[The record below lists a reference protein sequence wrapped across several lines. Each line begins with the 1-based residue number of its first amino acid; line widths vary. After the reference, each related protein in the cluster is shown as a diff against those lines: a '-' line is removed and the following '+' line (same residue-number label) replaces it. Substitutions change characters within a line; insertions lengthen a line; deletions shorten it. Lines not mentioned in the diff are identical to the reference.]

1 MKVKMKMSF
10 LALTIGVS
18 FSYAAQALPNITV
31 LATGGTIAGSG
42 DSPVKASYTPG
53 TIKVDKL
60 LELVPQIKQVANVK
74 GEQVVNVRSQDMDTS
89 VWLKLANKINA
100 QCQDTDGFVITHGTD
115 AIEET
120 AYFLNLTVKCEKPIV
135 LTGAMRPVTQLSS
148 DAPANL
154 YGAILTAASP
164 ASAGRG
170 VLLVMNNKILDAR
183 DVTKMNSENLE
194 AFQSIH
200 YGALGAIADSKVIYT
215 RTPVQKHTTQT
226 PFDVSKLTQLPEVGI
241 VYNYANASDIPAK
254 AFIANGYQGIVSAGV
269 GNGNISHDLLN
280 TLSDASKKGIV
291 VVRSLRVPSGATARN
306 GEINDD
312 KYGFVAS
319 GTLSPYK
326 SRVLL
331 MADTNKRSKQNPTIF
346 HAVLMMN
353 GGLRPRFAPCRCV
366 WENWSVCLIK

>member
-1 MKVKMKMSF
+1 MKVKTKMSF

-31 LATGGTIAGSG
+31 LATGGTITGSG

-120 AYFLNLTVKCEKPIV
+120 AYFLNLTVKCEKPVV

-148 DAPANL
+148 DAPANF

-164 ASAGRG
+164 ASAG
-170 VLLVMNNKILDAR
+170 
-183 DVTKMNSENLE
+183 
-194 AFQSIH
+194 
-200 YGALGAIADSKVIYT
+200 
-215 RTPVQKHTTQT
+215 
-226 PFDVSKLTQLPEVGI
+226 
-241 VYNYANASDIPAK
+241 
-254 AFIANGYQGIVSAGV
+254 
-269 GNGNISHDLLN
+269 
-280 TLSDASKKGIV
+280 
-291 VVRSLRVPSGATARN
+291 
-306 GEINDD
+306 
-312 KYGFVAS
+312 
-319 GTLSPYK
+319 
-326 SRVLL
+326 
-331 MADTNKRSKQNPTIF
+331 
-346 HAVLMMN
+346 
-353 GGLRPRFAPCRCV
+353 
-366 WENWSVCLIK
+366 

>member
-120 AYFLNLTVKCEKPIV
+120 AYFLNLTVKCEKPVV

-269 GNGNISHDLLN
+269 GNRNISHDLLN

-291 VVRSLRVPSGATARN
+291 VVRSSRVPSGATARN

-331 MADTNKRSKQNPTIF
+331 MLALTQTKDPNKIQQYF
-346 HAVLMMN
+346 MQY
-353 GGLRPRFAPCRCV
+353 
-366 WENWSVCLIK
+366 